1 MQRKREGEPRRRRL
15 GLGAGAEAG
24 AGPLPT
30 AGGVT
35 PSRKQAQQGPRGRG
49 TSYGRA
55 RAQPPATNA
64 LALLARYTSA
74 HVNVYTLYA
83 RFVHTLCQASD
94 HGSSIA
100 SSMANS
106 SMAPPS
112 PSCSSPDSDDDEEE
126 DDDDGSSSD

>member
-1 MQRKREGEPRRRRL
+1 MAAELLTEGPELNPNV
-15 GLGAGAEAG
+15 
-24 AGPLPT
+24 P
-30 AGGVT
+30 
-35 PSRKQAQQGPRGRG
+35 
-49 TSYGRA
+49 
-55 RAQPPATNA
+55 QPPTTNA

-83 RFVHTLCQASD
+83 RFVRTLCQASHHD
-94 HGSSIA
+94 SSIA